1 MVMTKVSSTVL
12 KTQLGKFMLA
22 VREGKEIVVT
32 DRGLPVARLIP
43 YRAEEAPRSAV
54 VASEP
59 RSPDAQPLG
68 KVDVNPIQ
76 YNGPSSTSLLKE
88 DRERR

>member
-1 MVMTKVSSTVL
+1 MTKVSSTVL

-43 YRAEEAPRSAV
+43 YRTEAAPQGAI

-59 RSPDAQPLG
+59 RSPDAPPLG
-68 KVDVNPIQ
+68 EVSVNPIR
-76 YNGPSSTSLLKE
+76 YKGPATTAMLLE